1 MMVITVFSAMA
12 AIVLFAVFF
21 MQVKR
26 VRRVSLA
33 KVLNRQMGEDTV
45 PEKEEAFQKLENE
58 LLQSGTGITLPIYFL
73 IMGVGAVL
81 LYILGAFLVESPL
94 AGVLAACIAVF
105 IPKVVVDHQRN
116 VRMREF
122 ESMLAKALKHMSA
135 SLRTGSTIV
144 QAVEG
149 VIKAPNMP
157 QRICEEMEKV
167 RLDYYY
173 GGDMKKAFA
182 NLYERTGCEE
192 IEGIILAVEISET
205 TGTSLYEAFDS
216 YVTSITTRKES
227 EAEARASLASVRM
240 STNIVACA
248 PFVFAGVLKFISPDY
263 FAELYTYGGGIGRF
277 ILLALFAFVGIGYVV
292 VHKMC
297 EIKL

>member
-1 MMVITVFSAMA
+1 MMLITVFSAMA
-12 AIVLFAVFF
+12 AIVLFTVFF

-33 KVLNRQMGEDTV
+33 KVLNRQADEEAV
-45 PEKEEAFQKLENE
+45 PEKEAAFMKLEEE

-81 LYILGAFLVESPL
+81 LYILGSFLVESPL
-94 AGVLAACIAVF
+94 AGMLTACIAVF
-105 IPKVVVDHQRN
+105 LPKVVVDHQRN

-122 ESMLAKALKHMSA
+122 DSMLAKALKHMSA
-135 SLRTGSTIV
+135 SIRTGSTIV

-149 VIKAPNMP
+149 VIQAPNMP
-157 QRICEEMEKV
+157 RRIREEMEKV

-192 IEGIILAVEISET
+192 VQGIILAIETSESK
-205 TGTSLYEAFDS
+205 GTKLYKAFDS
-216 YVTSITTRKES
+216 YVSSITTRKES
-227 EAEARASLASVRM
+227 EAEASAALASVKM

-248 PFVFAGVLKFISPDY
+248 PFAFAAVLKFISPEY
-263 FAELYTYGGGIGRF
+263 FSTLYTYGGGIGRF
-277 ILLALFAFVGIGYVV
+277 ILLGLFGVVAVGFVV

-297 EIKL
+297 DIKL

>member
-1 MMVITVFSAMA
+1 MMLITVFSAMA

-45 PEKEEAFQKLENE
+45 PEKEEALQKLENE

-81 LYILGAFLVESPL
+81 LYILGAFLIESPL
-94 AGVLAACIAVF
+94 AGILAACIAIF

>member
-1 MMVITVFSAMA
+1 MMLITVFSAMA

>member
-1 MMVITVFSAMA
+1 MMLITVFSAMA

-277 ILLALFAFVGIGYVV
+277 ILLALCAFVGIGYVV

>member
-1 MMVITVFSAMA
+1 
-12 AIVLFAVFF
+12 
-21 MQVKR
+21 
-26 VRRVSLA
+26 
-33 KVLNRQMGEDTV
+33 
-45 PEKEEAFQKLENE
+45 
-58 LLQSGTGITLPIYFL
+58 
-73 IMGVGAVL
+73 
-81 LYILGAFLVESPL
+81 
-94 AGVLAACIAVF
+94 
-105 IPKVVVDHQRN
+105 
-116 VRMREF
+116 MREF

-297 EIKL
+297 ENKL